1 MMQDTVDYL
10 PGDILRKVD
19 LAAMSTS
26 LETRIPFLDHEI
38 IAYAWSLPF
47 DYKFRNGS
55 GKYIL
60 KDIAH
65 SYIPQT
71 LLDRPKKGFDIPLKS
86 YLRNELKEYSSSMID
101 RSRNTL
107 DDVLDFTEID
117 AVFICT
123 PNYLNKL
130 LTIQSLQAGNRT
142 ASELCTYLDQHGTE
156 SVFAWAL

>member
-47 DYKFRNGS
+47 DYKFRNSS

-60 KDIAH
+60 KDVAH
-65 SYIPQT
+65 SHIPQT
-71 LLDRPKKGFDIPLKS
+71 LLDSPKKGFDIPLKS
-86 YLRNELKEYSSSMID
+86 YLRNELKEYSSSMILF
-101 RSRNTL
+101 RFLRFNSLRHW
-107 DDVLDFTEID
+107 F
-117 AVFICT
+117 
-123 PNYLNKL
+123 
-130 LTIQSLQAGNRT
+130 LQATYRY
-142 ASELCTYLDQHGTE
+142 ASKFDLISIDCTFTLA
-156 SVFAWAL
+156 VI